1 MLRLLTHCIHPIFV
15 FDGPNKPAF
24 KRNKRSGRGDGVATS
39 MAKRLIRLFGFRIHD
54 APGEAEAE
62 CALLQQK
69 GIVDAVLSEDV
80 DTIMF
85 GCTRTLRNWTA
96 EGSGSAKTPTHVSMH
111 DTDMIRRAGSGLDR
125 EGMVLVALVS
135 GGDYLPEGV
144 PGAGVKLACEAAR
157 AGFGASLCRLK
168 RSDTAGLAGWR
179 ENLIHELRTNESAFF
194 RTKHKALKVPDD
206 FPSLE
211 VLRYYTHPVVSP
223 ASVLERLQSQTWEG
237 SIDVLGLRQFV
248 RETFDWEYRGGAI
261 KFIRVLA
268 PGLLVRKMMD
278 RSQRQEEL
286 PEDAESLERQESE
299 LVRSITTRRTHSS
312 TDLTPELRI
321 SFIPTEI
328 VGYNFEEEPE
338 EEILASRDGLA
349 LNSDDESENVV
360 DEGKSGPKKPFNP
373 NDPDLL
379 WISETVAKLGIPVK
393 VGDWEEAQRIKAS
406 RKGTKAA
413 KAPKPKAGV
422 TQAGALDKFVKVT
435 KKGSTSS
442 AGLGPTTLAKPVSSA
457 RSRSSASP
465 RPANPPKTSRS
476 LPTTAPSSPKPQ
488 LPKPQSRGKQ
498 PSKSEKTG
506 HPVPQLDSS
515 ANPWTMTSSHSATS
529 GVSRRSATVA
539 CATEAILISSSP
551 PASPIASSSCVAP
564 ARGPLRRAMSPAS
577 TARVPVDSV
586 SRAPK
591 RKSAPPSA
599 DVHPRGYSPSRGPSP
614 IRDPTAR
621 PRKKLARTGSM
632 PVSPDS
638 LETHREGPRERQGR
652 LARAR
657 TVAVEH
663 PERLSDGE
671 ESDMDLP
678 PLGDF
683 AGRLS
688 GGSNAEKG
696 ALLPLAAVVVCLS
709 DGEGSDPDLPPLDNL
724 TGRASGGPDLRPVA
738 SSPSPSPSVSVSVSV
753 SVPEAPQAVAATGTG
768 AGAGAGV
775 PRRKDGGPGQKHQ
788 GKLGEAF
795 GMRTTKMYVPRQ
807 SLPGFFK
814 EVEVSADE
822 AAQWTAAAGSRDKG
836 RSWRRSDISL
846 IDLTGE
852 DS

>member
-1 MLRLLTHCIHPIFV
+1 M

-69 GIVDAVLSEDV
+69 GLVDAVLSEDV

-96 EGSGSAKTPTHVSMH
+96 EGSGSAKTPTHVSLH
-111 DTDMIRRAGSGLDR
+111 DTDMIRRGASGLDR

-168 RSDTAGLAGWR
+168 RSDTAGLAEWR
-179 ENLIHELRTNESAFF
+179 EKLIHELRTNESAFF
-194 RTKHKALKVPDD
+194 RTKHRALQVPDD

-223 ASVLERLQSQTWEG
+223 VSVLERLQRQTWDG

-278 RSQRQEEL
+278 RSQRGEEL
-286 PEDAESLERQESE
+286 PEEAESLERQESE
-299 LVRSITTRRTHSS
+299 LVRSITTRRAHSS
-312 TDLTPELRI
+312 TDMTPELRV
-321 SFIPTEI
+321 SFIPTDI
-328 VGYNFEEEPE
+328 VGYNFEDEPE

-349 LNSDDESENVV
+349 LNSDDESEVV
-360 DEGKSGPKKPFNP
+360 AEEGKSGPKKPFNP

-393 VGDWEEAQRIKAS
+393 VEDWEEAQRIKAS
-406 RKGTKAA
+406 RKGTRAA
-413 KAPKPKAGV
+413 KAPKPKAGAS
-422 TQAGALDKFVKVT
+422 QAGALDKFVKVT

-442 AGLGPTTLAKPVSSA
+442 ASLDPATLAKPVSWA
-457 RSRSSASP
+457 ESRSPASP
-465 RPANPPKTSRS
+465 HPTDPQKTSCC
-476 LPTTAPSSPKPQ
+476 LPATRLPSPTPQ
-488 LPKPQSRGKQ
+488 PLKPQSRGKQ
-498 PSKSEKTG
+498 PSKSKKIAQA
-506 HPVPQLDSS
+506 VPQLDSS
-515 ANPWTMTSSHSATS
+515 TNPWTMTSSHSTTS
-529 GVSRRSATVA
+529 EVGRRSANAT
-539 CATEAILISSSP
+539 CATEAIIISSSP
-551 PASPIASSSCVAP
+551 PASPIAS
-564 ARGPLRRAMSPAS
+564 ARGSLSRAASPAS
-577 TARVPVDSV
+577 NARVPVDSV
-586 SRAPK
+586 SRATK

-599 DVHPRGYSPSRGPSP
+599 DVPPQGNSPSRDPSP
-614 IRDPTAR
+614 IRDSTVR

-632 PVSPDS
+632 PVSPDTA
-638 LETHREGPRERQGR
+638 EAHRRSPRRRQGR

-657 TVAVEH
+657 TAAAECPEH
-663 PERLSDGE
+663 HSDGE
-671 ESDMDLP
+671 DSDMDLP

-688 GGSNAEKG
+688 GGTSAEKS
-696 ALLPLAAVVVCLS
+696 APPPAAILVCLS
-709 DGEGSDPDLPPLDNL
+709 DGGGSDLDLPPLENL
-724 TGRASGGPDLRPVA
+724 TGRASGGAGNRIVSPVPPPRA
-738 SSPSPSPSVSVSVSV
+738 AGARSSTAEAR
-753 SVPEAPQAVAATGTG
+753 EAPRAAAIG
-768 AGAGAGV
+768 AG
-775 PRRKDGGPGQKHQ
+775 KKHQ
-788 GKLGEAF
+788 SKLGEAF

-814 EVEVSADE
+814 EVEVSTDE
-822 AAQWTAAAGSRDKG
+822 AAQWSAAGRDKG

-852 DS
+852 DL